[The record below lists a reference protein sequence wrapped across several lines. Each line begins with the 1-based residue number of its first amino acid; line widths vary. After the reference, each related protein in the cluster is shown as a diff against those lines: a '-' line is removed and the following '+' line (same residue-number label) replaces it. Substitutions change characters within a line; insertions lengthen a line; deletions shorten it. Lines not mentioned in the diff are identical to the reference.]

1 MPEMQSLYTAGEIND
16 NESNKLLTEAK
27 NGNLEAL
34 DKIFRSVYVKVYH
47 YLYYRVRNK
56 DDAEDLTSEV
66 MIKMVKALKNQ
77 HGNFIAWIYRIARN
91 TLIDY
96 YRKEETKEE
105 ISYENLSQEIPVEE
119 EPKEILRIDRLKE
132 AITHLT
138 KEQADVITL
147 KFIQE
152 YDNSEIARIMGKS
165 VGAIK
170 VLQYR
175 ALKALRDYFRK
186 KGYEIKD

>member
-1 MPEMQSLYTAGEIND
+1 MPEIQSLYTEGEIND
-16 NESNKLLTEAK
+16 NEFNKLLIEAK
-27 NGNLEAL
+27 NGNLEAF
-34 DKIFRSVYVKVYH
+34 DKMCRSVYVKVYH

-66 MIKMVKALKNQ
+66 MIKMVKALKKQ

-96 YRKEETKEE
+96 YRKEKTKEE
-105 ISYENLSQEIPVEE
+105 ISYENLSQEIPAEE

-132 AITHLT
+132 AIGHLT

-152 YDNSEIARIMGKS
+152 YDNAEIARIMGKS
-165 VGAIK
+165 VGAVK

-186 KGYEIKD
+186 NGYEIKD

>member
-1 MPEMQSLYTAGEIND
+1 MPEIKSLYTAGEIND
-16 NESNKLLTEAK
+16 NEFNKLLVEAK
-27 NGNLEAL
+27 NGNAEAF
-34 DKIFRSVYVKVYH
+34 DKMCRSIYVKVYH

-66 MIKMVKALKNQ
+66 MIKMAKAFKNQ
-77 HGNFIAWIYRIARN
+77 HGNFIAWVYRIAKN

-96 YRKEETKEE
+96 YRKGKTKEE
-105 ISYENLSQEIPVEE
+105 ISYENLSQEIPAEE
-119 EPKEILRIDRLKE
+119 RAKEVLRIGKLKE
-132 AITHLT
+132 AIEYLT

-147 KFIQE
+147 KFFQE
-152 YDNSEIARIMGKS
+152 YDNAEIARIMGKS

-175 ALKALRDYFRK
+175 ALKSLRDYFRK